1 MIIYGLYG
9 KSGTGKSYQAMNLCR
24 QMDIESII
32 DDGLFIHGNLVAAG
46 ISAKRQKT
54 KIGAVRTALFT
65 GEEHANL
72 VKRKISEVNPKSIL
86 VLGTSEDMVLKIVNR
101 LQLPKISYMIPIEG
115 ITTENQRETANKQR
129 KEMGKHV
136 IPAPT
141 FQIKRQFSGYFLDP
155 LRIFRGKGGRKDYS
169 EKTVV
174 RPTYSY
180 LGDYDLSDKV
190 ISDIVVHLGK
200 QIPGVAVV
208 SKVFT
213 VNSVE
218 GVRIRVLVLMQYGV
232 MLIDT
237 ARELQKMI
245 EKQVE
250 NMTAFNIIGVDV
262 EIRGVQ

>member
-1 MIIYGLYG
+1 MKIYGLYG

-65 GEEHANL
+65 AEEHANL
-72 VKRKISEVNPKSIL
+72 VKRKIKEVNPKSIL
-86 VLGTSEDMVLKIVNR
+86 VLGTSYDMILKIVKR
-101 LQLPKISYMIPIEG
+101 LDLPKIDLMIPIES
-115 ITTENQRETANKQR
+115 ITTENQREAAKKQR

-155 LRIFRGKGGRKDYS
+155 LRIFRGKGGRTAYL

-180 LGDYDLSDKV
+180 LGEYDLSDKV
-190 ISDIVVHLGK
+190 ITDIVVYLAD
-200 QIPGVAVV
+200 QIPGIASV

-213 VNSVE
+213 INSLE
-218 GVRIRVLVLMQYGV
+218 GVRIQVFVLMQYGA

-237 ARELQKMI
+237 ARELQKMT